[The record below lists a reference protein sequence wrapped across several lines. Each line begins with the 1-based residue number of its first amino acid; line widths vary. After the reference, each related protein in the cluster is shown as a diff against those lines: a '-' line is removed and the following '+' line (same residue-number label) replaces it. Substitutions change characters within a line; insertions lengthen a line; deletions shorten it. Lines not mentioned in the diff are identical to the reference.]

1 MQKIIEKFV
10 VSNIAPANKN
20 VGWIKLDASGNSTI
34 YIYMENKGGWTSAG
48 SAGISE
54 QELIETINTPV

>member
-10 VSNIAPANKN
+10 VSNIAPANKH
-20 VGWIKLDASGNSTI
+20 VGWIKPDDNGNATI

-54 QELIETINTPV
+54 EEITETLNTPV